1 MFVALV
7 GTSVL
12 ARPTTTAFSVKA
24 GKSKPGGN
32 IELSVKGKSS
42 VKNAKFTAT
51 ATIHFASG
59 DVTTELLRKGRSYE
73 ARARVRVGAGEVPGD
88 VGVDITIV
96 FNDQSQL
103 LSTKAVIEGERRHDD
118 DDGDGG
124 GGGDDG
130 GH

>member
-1 MFVALV
+1 
-7 GTSVL
+7 
-12 ARPTTTAFSVKA
+12 
-24 GKSKPGGN
+24 
-32 IELSVKGKSS
+32 
-42 VKNAKFTAT
+42 
-51 ATIHFASG
+51 
-59 DVTTELLRKGRSYE
+59 
-73 ARARVRVGAGEVPGD
+73 VPGD